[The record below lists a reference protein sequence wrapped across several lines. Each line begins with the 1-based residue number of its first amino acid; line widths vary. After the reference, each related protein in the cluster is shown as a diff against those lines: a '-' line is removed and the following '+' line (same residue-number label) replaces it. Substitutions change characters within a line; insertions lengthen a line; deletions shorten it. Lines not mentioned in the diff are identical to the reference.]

1 MIIKYELDA
10 LDIAKILAKHFGLE
24 LKNVHVETRKREDL
38 YEDLHD
44 ACVYEAFATVVT
56 TFKDVNSD
64 A

>member
-24 LKNVHVETRKREDL
+24 LKNVHVETRKREH
-38 YEDLHD
+38 LHD
-44 ACVYEAFATVVT
+44 ACVYEAFATVVSI
-56 TFKDVNSD
+56 FEDVNSD

>member
-24 LKNVHVETRKREDL
+24 LKRVHVETRKREL
-38 YEDLHD
+38 LHD
-44 ACVYEAFATVVT
+44 ACVYEAFATVVS
-56 TFKDVNSD
+56 TFEDVNSD

>member
-24 LKNVHVETRKREDL
+24 LKNVHVETRKREH
-38 YEDLHD
+38 LHG
-44 ACVYEAFATVVT
+44 ACVYEAFATVVS
-56 TFKDVNSD
+56 TFEDVNSD